1 MCPWL
6 QTIYFFS
13 TISGLANV
21 ATSSSNKH
29 GALCASNYRSFEREV
44 EILITSPSVP
54 ELWLFIEKQNSVF
67 VLTFEQS
74 DGLFV
79 LGVFFFSH
87 KFWRLNYDGI
97 FISSEIYRYPVLK
110 FRNIFYL
117 RPFLAKLRGFENY
130 LLIAIINAR
139 HILCYKLVSFD
150 LFVAQK

>member
-1 MCPWL
+1 MPL
-6 QTIYFFS
+6 VTNYIFFS

-54 ELWLFIEKQNSVF
+54 ELWLFIQKQNSVF
-67 VLTFEQS
+67 VLTYEQS

-79 LGVFFFSH
+79 LGVFFVHTNFDD
-87 KFWRLNYDGI
+87 FIMTGF

-117 RPFLAKLRGFENY
+117 RSFLAKLRGFENCP
-130 LLIAIINAR
+130 LIALINAR
-139 HILCYKLVSFD
+139 HILCILSVYLWLRNSSS
-150 LFVAQK
+150 